1 MVTTAVA
8 SGGEL
13 CGEFADEKSVVHNG
27 RSSTGKGGMRKD
39 EIQEGRTVKRERNCN
54 CNCSI
59 PGGMKLGYGYP
70 NVILDSIYLSRGG
83 KSKGIRDRRDF
94 DK

>member
-27 RSSTGKGGMRKD
+27 RSSTGKGGMPKD

-59 PGGMKLGYGYP
+59 PEGMKLGYP